1 MSAQTAHTCH
11 LPAPCLSLNYL
22 RYLPPA
28 YETSDEVFPLVIFL
42 HGAGERGTDLD
53 LVAKHGWPR
62 YANEGTEYPFI
73 LVSPQLPEDHHWCG
87 QINTL
92 NGFLDHLLA
101 TLRADP
107 KRVYVTGLSDGGTG
121 VWVWGMNNA
130 SRFAAMI
137 PVCGAGIL
145 WGSYEMV
152 HTPIWAFHGD
162 MDGAID
168 YTESTRMVNRIND
181 CEGNAR
187 VTIYPGVG
195 HDSWVGA
202 YTDPALIEWMLEQH
216 L

>member
-1 MSAQTAHTCH
+1 MSRQTVHTCH

-28 YETSDEVFPLVIFL
+28 YETSDEAFPRVSFL
-42 HGAGERGTDLD
+42 LGSGERGTDPE
-53 LVAKHGWPR
+53 LVARHGWPR

-73 LVSPQLPEDHHWCG
+73 LVSPQLPEDCHWCG

-92 NGFLDHLLA
+92 NGFLDHLLS
-101 TLRADP
+101 TLRADL
-107 KRVYVTGLSDGGTG
+107 KRVYITGLSDGGTG

-145 WGSYEMV
+145 WGGFEMV
-152 HTPIWAFHGD
+152 RTPVWAFHGD
-162 MDGAID
+162 MDGAIHCS
-168 YTESTRMVNRIND
+168 ESTRMVNQIND
-181 CEGNAR
+181 CGGNAR
-187 VTIYPGVG
+187 VTVYPGVG